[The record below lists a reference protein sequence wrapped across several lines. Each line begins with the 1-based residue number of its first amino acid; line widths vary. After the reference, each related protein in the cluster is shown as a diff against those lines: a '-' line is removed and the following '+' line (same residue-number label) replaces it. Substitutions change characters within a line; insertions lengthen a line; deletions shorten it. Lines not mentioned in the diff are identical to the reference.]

1 MVLRQGLGVLAVDIV
16 LGISVSLA
24 LSRIIVSQLW
34 GVSAQDGV
42 TILAVM
48 ALILLAGLVA
58 CWIPAHRA
66 TRVNPVTA
74 LRCE

>member
-66 TRVNPVTA
+66 TRGNPVTA